1 MFRNLLW
8 ILGLVAILVFINWLF
23 GAMGLDGV
31 IDVNNPQ
38 QVLKLVG
45 FFIVGLGLL
54 FVYTV
59 AVGIRALKSR

>member
-38 QVLKLVG
+38 QVLNLVG

>member
-38 QVLKLVG
+38 QVLNLVG
-45 FFIVGLGLL
+45 FFIVGLGPL